1 MIFYKR
7 ITICNLFAY
16 YGEQNVEF
24 TLSQG
29 KPIYLLFGRNGFGK
43 TSFIRSVKLLFAGS
57 GMLDVGENVPEV
69 VLNFTGTR
77 SRGVFTPRVLLLGQN
92 SENGWRGAFNRRALS
107 NDENKFYIELALDED
122 EREIIIRREWSRF
135 PDLCE
140 KLIFIKDGERLEN
153 NQARE
158 EIERILP
165 LNFLQFFVFDGEEIE
180 AMADEVST
188 ELKDKIQSML
198 NIAVLDR
205 LSDQINKAERELI
218 SQSNTASKIKSDLDL
233 CEGRQKSEEER
244 LQNAKIN
251 IKFYEAQVSDKSA
264 AITAKKKEL
273 EGKIRSNSKESEGLQ
288 NAKDVAMAN
297 LQRAKQSIAE
307 FGGEILFA
315 GLDEFFLELLS
326 RIEKSSDTSGFNKES
341 LTKLAKFSADY
352 LLREKIGF
360 KCDAI
365 DLNTYLRD
373 AFLEFI
379 KNNDG
384 EFKGINKST
393 IPIVYSAAK
402 ENSVKLLDA
411 VRDAKNAKSDISR
424 ISRNLDDLIS
434 DSSVDTE
441 LASLNEEIEALEVE
455 KLEASENL
463 RKNIEQKT
471 NSEKHISELEI
482 EIAALKDKAA
492 RDLRIKKKLNLL
504 SEIKTQII
512 TYKSGRITRT
522 GERLKDKILSN
533 YKHLISED
541 NVADIKIDN
550 FIVKFI
556 DASGEA
562 IAVRSQSAGQ
572 KQIAAISIFWALSK
586 LSDRCLPLIIDP
598 PLARLDASNRK
609 NVIQNYYA
617 NASNQVIVLPTDTEF
632 SQRELEFAS
641 GKIAGI
647 YDITNDKDSR
657 DSASIKPRRE

>member
-107 NDENKFYIELALDED
+107 NDENKFYIELVFDED
-122 EREIIIRREWSRF
+122 KREIIIRREWSRF

-140 KLIFIKDGERLEN
+140 KLIFIKYGERLEN

-180 AMADEVST
+180 A
-188 ELKDKIQSML
+188 
-198 NIAVLDR
+198 
-205 LSDQINKAERELI
+205 
-218 SQSNTASKIKSDLDL
+218 
-233 CEGRQKSEEER
+233 
-244 LQNAKIN
+244 
-251 IKFYEAQVSDKSA
+251 
-264 AITAKKKEL
+264 
-273 EGKIRSNSKESEGLQ
+273 
-288 NAKDVAMAN
+288 
-297 LQRAKQSIAE
+297 
-307 FGGEILFA
+307 
-315 GLDEFFLELLS
+315 
-326 RIEKSSDTSGFNKES
+326 
-341 LTKLAKFSADY
+341 
-352 LLREKIGF
+352 
-360 KCDAI
+360 
-365 DLNTYLRD
+365 
-373 AFLEFI
+373 
-379 KNNDG
+379 
-384 EFKGINKST
+384 
-393 IPIVYSAAK
+393 
-402 ENSVKLLDA
+402 
-411 VRDAKNAKSDISR
+411 
-424 ISRNLDDLIS
+424 
-434 DSSVDTE
+434 
-441 LASLNEEIEALEVE
+441 LEVE

-471 NSEKHISELEI
+471 NSEKYIGELEI

-512 TYKSGRITRT
+512 TYKSGRIART

-533 YKHLISED
+533 YKHLIAED

-572 KQIAAISIFWALSK
+572 KQIAAISIFWALAK
-586 LSDRCLPLIIDP
+586 LSDRCLPLIIDT

>member
-1 MIFYKR
+1 
-7 ITICNLFAY
+7 
-16 YGEQNVEF
+16 
-24 TLSQG
+24 
-29 KPIYLLFGRNGFGK
+29 
-43 TSFIRSVKLLFAGS
+43 
-57 GMLDVGENVPEV
+57 
-69 VLNFTGTR
+69 
-77 SRGVFTPRVLLLGQN
+77 
-92 SENGWRGAFNRRALS
+92 
-107 NDENKFYIELALDED
+107 
-122 EREIIIRREWSRF
+122 
-135 PDLCE
+135 
-140 KLIFIKDGERLEN
+140 
-153 NQARE
+153 
-158 EIERILP
+158 
-165 LNFLQFFVFDGEEIE
+165 
-180 AMADEVST
+180 MADEVST

-218 SQSNTASKIKSDLDL
+218 SQSNMASKIKSDLDL

-244 LQNAKIN
+244 FQNAKIN

-441 LASLNEEIEALEVE
+441 LASLNEKIEALDVE

-471 NSEKHISELEI
+471 NSEKHIGELEI

-512 TYKSGRITRT
+512 TYKSGRIART

-533 YKHLISED
+533 YKHLIAED

-586 LSDRCLPLIIDP
+586 LSDRCLPLIIDT

-657 DSASIKPRRE
+657 DSASIKLRRE

>member
-1 MIFYKR
+1 M
-7 ITICNLFAY
+7 
-16 YGEQNVEF
+16 
-24 TLSQG
+24 
-29 KPIYLLFGRNGFGK
+29 
-43 TSFIRSVKLLFAGS
+43 
-57 GMLDVGENVPEV
+57 
-69 VLNFTGTR
+69 
-77 SRGVFTPRVLLLGQN
+77 
-92 SENGWRGAFNRRALS
+92 
-107 NDENKFYIELALDED
+107 
-122 EREIIIRREWSRF
+122 
-135 PDLCE
+135 
-140 KLIFIKDGERLEN
+140 
-153 NQARE
+153 
-158 EIERILP
+158 
-165 LNFLQFFVFDGEEIE
+165 
-180 AMADEVST
+180 
-188 ELKDKIQSML
+188 
-198 NIAVLDR
+198 
-205 LSDQINKAERELI
+205 
-218 SQSNTASKIKSDLDL
+218 
-233 CEGRQKSEEER
+233 
-244 LQNAKIN
+244 
-251 IKFYEAQVSDKSA
+251 
-264 AITAKKKEL
+264 
-273 EGKIRSNSKESEGLQ
+273 
-288 NAKDVAMAN
+288 
-297 LQRAKQSIAE
+297 
-307 FGGEILFA
+307 
-315 GLDEFFLELLS
+315 
-326 RIEKSSDTSGFNKES
+326 
-341 LTKLAKFSADY
+341 
-352 LLREKIGF
+352 REKIGF

-424 ISRNLDDLIS
+424 ISRNLDDLIA
-434 DSSVDTE
+434 DSSVDAE
-441 LASLNEEIEALEVE
+441 LAKLNEEIEALEIE

-471 NSEKHISELEI
+471 NSEKHIGELET

-533 YKHLISED
+533 YKHLIAED

-586 LSDRCLPLIIDP
+586 LSDRCLPLIIDT

-641 GKIAGI
+641 DKIAGI

-657 DSASIKPRRE
+657 DSASIKLRRE